1 MTSSVL
7 FRARVPSDRL
17 KRAEKVFAR
26 LGMKTSDAFNIFLAQ
41 VELRKDMPFSITANP
56 EPLLTTA
63 EQGKAWEAALAWI
76 NSGQK
81 ISEYALKHGKT
92 MPAPDAKKKP
102 DQAILKGDVYVP
114 EGKTEPKEEIKK
126 ATPEPAVTSKV
137 KIDIEIN
144 LIINGKRISL

>member
-1 MTSSVL
+1 MATSVL

-63 EQGKAWEAALAWI
+63 EQGKAWEDAL
-76 NSGQK
+76 G
-81 ISEYALKHGKT
+81 EY
-92 MPAPDAKKKP
+92 
-102 DQAILKGDVYVP
+102 
-114 EGKTEPKEEIKK
+114 
-126 ATPEPAVTSKV
+126 
-137 KIDIEIN
+137 
-144 LIINGKRISL
+144 